1 MRTPSTTT
9 QIILQMPV
17 LKSYLILFNY
27 VYLPTY
33 LWHFLCTIP
42 HIYPIL
48 LHISY
53 IHIIIIIYI
62 YIMVLSIPKKI
73 WWYIIISSYTIIH
86 MGYMTYDLWPWHSPW
101 HPKLSPGG
109 RQLRRGGPADGPT
122 AGGDG
127 EDPGRRHLRH
137 TAAGGAVEPWR
148 DPRGPQGPPGAP
160 RRFLLN
166 GMDMK
171 YISIDILYDIHMPI
185 SSHISVHIMIYEYLW
200 HLWMMILIYIIDVN
214 HKRIICG

>member
-53 IHIIIIIYI
+53 IHIIIIYI
-62 YIMVLSIPKKI
+62 YHGVIHSKKNMMVYQ
-73 WWYIIISSYTIIH
+73 YIQLYHNPYGI
-86 MGYMTYDLWPWHSPW
+86 YDLWPMTMAFPMASEAVARWATASARWPCRRTNRGRRRWRPGATPSSP
-101 HPKLSPGG
+101 HCCG
-109 RQLRRGGPADGPT
+109 RRRGAV
-122 AGGDG
+122 AGS
-127 EDPGRRHLRH
+127 
-137 TAAGGAVEPWR
+137 
-148 DPRGPQGPPGAP
+148 QGPPGAP
-160 RRFLLN
+160 RWFLLN

-171 YISIDILYDIHMPI
+171 YILYDIHMPI